1 MFDVNGRFVKKDLQS
16 WLVVKK
22 EILKKSSQSNSSA
35 DQTEANKDIHKIAYV
50 EIKGNKV
57 GIAD

>member
-50 EIKGNKV
+50 EIKG
-57 GIAD
+57 I